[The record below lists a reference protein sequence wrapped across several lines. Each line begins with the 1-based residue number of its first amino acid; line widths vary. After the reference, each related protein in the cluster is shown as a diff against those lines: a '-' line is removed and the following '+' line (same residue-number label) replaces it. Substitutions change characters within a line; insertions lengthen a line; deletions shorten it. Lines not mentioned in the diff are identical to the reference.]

1 MPRNTPVPAIL
12 RRPGVGGIAAMAAIS
27 LALRA
32 PITAVPPVAGELQ
45 ASLGVSAAAIGL
57 LTSIPVLCFGLITP
71 VASGLVRMLGLR
83 VSGVLCLAGVVIG
96 SFLRSGGS
104 FALAVVGTFLIG
116 AGISIGN
123 LVVPVLIGRV
133 YPMRAATLMGGY
145 SSTMNIGSTAATAAT
160 AALAIAYGWQLA
172 TASWGVLLGGVG
184 LVVWL
189 LFLPAV
195 AVHAAPSPSPTP
207 EAASSSTTDS
217 PQPRP
222 RGGFAQ
228 TLRSRVGWLLA
239 AAFAAQAMS
248 WYAVTAWLPAALQD
262 VVGLSPAGAGLGASG
277 FQVAGIVGPMLVPV
291 FLAAAR
297 RRRLGRPPRDG
308 AAPLDERSDDA
319 ALVTV
324 VVAMWAV
331 LPVGMLLAPG
341 GWLWWTLISG
351 VAQGAFFT
359 VIFLLVVR
367 RTSSDNE
374 NRRVAALVQSV
385 GYTFA
390 AISPVWVGA
399 VHERVPGW
407 TVLFA
412 MVGVLVVVMG
422 LCGFGAARRP
432 IPPRET

>member
-83 VSGVLCLAGVVIG
+83 VSGVLCLTGVVIG

-207 EAASSSTTDS
+207 EAASFLDHGLTAASTPRRLRAD
-217 PQPRP
+217 PAQPRRLVAGRCLRRP
-222 RGGFAQ
+222 GDELVRRDGLAAGGAPGRRRP
-228 TLRSRVGWLLA
+228 LPGRSRPRRVRVSGRRDRRPDA
-239 AAFAAQAMS
+239 R
-248 WYAVTAWLPAALQD
+248 T
-262 VVGLSPAGAGLGASG
+262 GLSRSRPASSPRQAAPGRGC
-277 FQVAGIVGPMLVPV
+277 
-291 FLAAAR
+291 AAR
-297 RRRLGRPPRDG
+297 R
-308 AAPLDERSDDA
+308 
-319 ALVTV
+319 
-324 VVAMWAV
+324 
-331 LPVGMLLAPG
+331 
-341 GWLWWTLISG
+341 
-351 VAQGAFFT
+351 AQ
-359 VIFLLVVR
+359 
-367 RTSSDNE
+367 
-374 NRRVAALVQSV
+374 
-385 GYTFA
+385 
-390 AISPVWVGA
+390 
-399 VHERVPGW
+399 
-407 TVLFA
+407 
-412 MVGVLVVVMG
+412 
-422 LCGFGAARRP
+422 
-432 IPPRET
+432 